1 MNPPAK
7 KNEAYQPTMAEQI
20 ANIITHG
27 VRRITPLSLNSVIE
41 FYFLMCSLRKLS
53 WGQKSMISLW
63 ESRKLSRNFQ
73 NGDGRMLEVKL
84 RRS

>member
-7 KNEAYQPTMAEQI
+7 KDEAYQPTVAEQI

-27 VRRITPLSLNSVIE
+27 VRRITHLSLNSVIE
-41 FYFLMCSLRKLS
+41 FYFLM
-53 WGQKSMISLW
+53 ISLW
-63 ESRKLSRNFQ
+63 ESRNLSRNFQ

-84 RRS
+84 